1 MAVIGELL
9 FWSGQRRRDLS
20 DVLRHNL
27 EKEVPSKADRLT
39 AAQFEGTSDDALAVS
54 LYEECKAEPIELNT
68 ADASVDV
75 KEVQLR
81 VRDVFGDDVTVQGL
95 RAIKT
100 VPFSG
105 EAQFFNLTPSTYD
118 VNPPR
123 GEVRGNWLTIGMEV
137 RESESEAAVRYI
149 EESLASVRVCID
161 RQRSQI
167 EEHNKQL
174 PGVIAA
180 ALQRRRASSGKSAD
194 LAARLRGQ

>member
-105 EAQFFNLTPSTYD
+105 EAQFFNAPCQ
-118 VNPPR
+118 VN
-123 GEVRGNWLTIGMEV
+123 
-137 RESESEAAVRYI
+137 RE
-149 EESLASVRVCID
+149 
-161 RQRSQI
+161 
-167 EEHNKQL
+167 
-174 PGVIAA
+174 
-180 ALQRRRASSGKSAD
+180 
-194 LAARLRGQ
+194 